1 MSHILIS
8 YFNLSLFFSLEA
20 LLRIAPVVIWMK
32 NIPCLAGNNVIIL
45 SPCVFLLLLF
55 LLLLF
60 FSYQRFM
67 SQEIKDFALYT
78 TVDTD
83 PIVFLVDYQFT
94 VVFSVFRL
102 VGGLETLSALE
113 RVETDEKDRPK
124 VLVEKRKKRINK
136 V

>member
-32 NIPCLAGNNVIIL
+32 NIPCLAGNSVTNFIPL
-45 SPCVFLLLLF
+45 CFCCCCCCCY
-55 LLLLF
+55 F
-60 FSYQRFM
+60 FHIRGLCL
-67 SQEIKDFALYT
+67 KKLRTLTLYT

-83 PIVFLVDYQFT
+83 PIVFLVNYQFT

-124 VLVEKRKKRINK
+124 VSVKKR
-136 V
+136 

>member
-1 MSHILIS
+1 MFFCCCCSSCCYFFHIRGLC
-8 YFNLSLFFSLEA
+8 LKK
-20 LLRIAPVVIWMK
+20 LRT
-32 NIPCLAGNNVIIL
+32 LT
-45 SPCVFLLLLF
+45 
-55 LLLLF
+55 
-60 FSYQRFM
+60 
-67 SQEIKDFALYT
+67 LYT

-124 VLVEKRKKRINK
+124 VLVEKKKKKRINK

>member
-1 MSHILIS
+1 MT
-8 YFNLSLFFSLEA
+8 
-20 LLRIAPVVIWMK
+20 
-32 NIPCLAGNNVIIL
+32 
-45 SPCVFLLLLF
+45 
-55 LLLLF
+55 
-60 FSYQRFM
+60 
-67 SQEIKDFALYT
+67 LYT

-124 VLVEKRKKRINK
+124 VLVEKKKKKRINK

>member
-32 NIPCLAGNNVIIL
+32 NIPCLAGNNVINFIPLCFFVVVVLAVVIFFHIRGLCLKKLKIL
-45 SPCVFLLLLF
+45 T
-55 LLLLF
+55 
-60 FSYQRFM
+60 
-67 SQEIKDFALYT
+67 LYT

-83 PIVFLVDYQFT
+83 PIVFLVNYQFT
-94 VVFSVFRL
+94 GVFSVFRL

-124 VLVEKRKKRINK
+124 VSVKKR
-136 V
+136 

>member
-32 NIPCLAGNNVIIL
+32 NIPCLAGNNVINFIPLCFFVVLVVVIFFHIRGLCLKKLKIL
-45 SPCVFLLLLF
+45 T
-55 LLLLF
+55 
-60 FSYQRFM
+60 
-67 SQEIKDFALYT
+67 LYT

-83 PIVFLVDYQFT
+83 PIVFLVNYQFT
-94 VVFSVFRL
+94 GVFSVFRL

-124 VLVEKRKKRINK
+124 VSVKKR
-136 V
+136 

>member
-67 SQEIKDFALYT
+67 SQEIKDFDVIYHGRHWSNC
-78 TVDTD
+78 
-83 PIVFLVDYQFT
+83 
-94 VVFSVFRL
+94 VFSW
-102 VGGLETLSALE
+102 LSIYCCFFCLQIGWWA
-113 RVETDEKDRPK
+113 RNI
-124 VLVEKRKKRINK
+124 KRFGKSRNWRKRSTKGISGKKK
-136 V
+136 KTH

>member
-1 MSHILIS
+1 MLVKANQKSHILIS

-32 NIPCLAGNNVIIL
+32 NIPCLAGNNVTNFIPFCFCCCCCCYFFHIRGLCLKKLRIL
-45 SPCVFLLLLF
+45 T
-55 LLLLF
+55 
-60 FSYQRFM
+60 
-67 SQEIKDFALYT
+67 LYT

-83 PIVFLVDYQFT
+83 TIVFLVNYQFT
-94 VVFSVFRL
+94 GVFSVFRL

-124 VLVEKRKKRINK
+124 VSGKKR
-136 V
+136 

>member
-1 MSHILIS
+1 MLLIL
-8 YFNLSLFFSLEA
+8 
-20 LLRIAPVVIWMK
+20 
-32 NIPCLAGNNVIIL
+32 C
-45 SPCVFLLLLF
+45 PCVFVVLVLVVVI
-55 LLLLF
+55 F
-60 FSYQRFM
+60 FHIRGLCLNKLR
-67 SQEIKDFALYT
+67 ILTLYT

-83 PIVFLVDYQFT
+83 PIVFLVNYQFT

-124 VLVEKRKKRINK
+124 VLVEKKKRINK

>member
-1 MSHILIS
+1 
-8 YFNLSLFFSLEA
+8 
-20 LLRIAPVVIWMK
+20 MK
-32 NIPCLAGNNVIIL
+32 NIPCLAGNNVTNFIPL
-45 SPCVFLLLLF
+45 C
-55 LLLLF
+55 F
-60 FSYQRFM
+60 FVVVVVVVVVIFFHIRGLCL
-67 SQEIKDFALYT
+67 KKYT

-83 PIVFLVDYQFT
+83 PIVFLVNYQFT

-124 VLVEKRKKRINK
+124 VLEEKRKKKRINK

>member
-32 NIPCLAGNNVIIL
+32 NIPCLAGNNVTNFIPLCFFFVVVVIFFHIRGLCLNKLRIL
-45 SPCVFLLLLF
+45 T
-55 LLLLF
+55 
-60 FSYQRFM
+60 
-67 SQEIKDFALYT
+67 LYT

-83 PIVFLVDYQFT
+83 PIVFLVNYQFT

-124 VLVEKRKKRINK
+124 VLVEKKKK
-136 V
+136 KTYQ

>member
-1 MSHILIS
+1 
-8 YFNLSLFFSLEA
+8 
-20 LLRIAPVVIWMK
+20 MK
-32 NIPCLAGNNVIIL
+32 NIPCLAGNNVINFIPL
-45 SPCVFLLLLF
+45 C
-55 LLLLF
+55 F
-60 FSYQRFM
+60 FVVVVLVVVIFFHIRGLCL
-67 SQEIKDFALYT
+67 KKLRTLTLYT

-124 VLVEKRKKRINK
+124 VLVEKRIKRINK
-136 V
+136 A

>member
-1 MSHILIS
+1 MFFCCCCSCCYYFFHIRGLCL
-8 YFNLSLFFSLEA
+8 NK
-20 LLRIAPVVIWMK
+20 LRI
-32 NIPCLAGNNVIIL
+32 LT
-45 SPCVFLLLLF
+45 
-55 LLLLF
+55 
-60 FSYQRFM
+60 
-67 SQEIKDFALYT
+67 LYT

-83 PIVFLVDYQFT
+83 PIVFLVNYQFT
-94 VVFSVFRL
+94 CVFSVFRL

>member
-8 YFNLSLFFSLEA
+8 YSNLSLFFSLEA

-32 NIPCLAGNNVIIL
+32 NIPCLAGNNVTNFIPLCFCCCCCCCCYFFHIRGLCLKKLRIL
-45 SPCVFLLLLF
+45 T
-55 LLLLF
+55 
-60 FSYQRFM
+60 
-67 SQEIKDFALYT
+67 LYT

-83 PIVFLVDYQFT
+83 PIVFLVNYQFT
-94 VVFSVFRL
+94 CVFSVFRL